1 MQQHASVPAQGA
13 QSHVPLNATH
23 DDNGARWVP
32 ALAGMTK
39 VGAVA
44 E

>member
-1 MQQHASVPAQGA
+1 MQQHASVPAQAG
-13 QSHVPLNATH
+13 TH

-32 ALAGMTK
+32 AFAGMTK